1 MCICEVERGQGR
13 DSITTP
19 RSDAC
24 SNPLFLYRLTCA
36 MCKEVECLAKKFSD
50 TLLDVGVGESV
61 CACGCVNIRDDCDYS
76 NNVCY
81 CQKVSIGV

>member
-1 MCICEVERGQGR
+1 MVHAQIHSSYC
-13 DSITTP
+13 
-19 RSDAC
+19 
-24 SNPLFLYRLTCA
+24 RLTCA

-61 CACGCVNIRDDCDYS
+61 CVCGYVNIRDDCDYS

>member
-1 MCICEVERGQGR
+1 MHAQIHSSYC
-13 DSITTP
+13 
-19 RSDAC
+19 
-24 SNPLFLYRLTCA
+24 RLTCA

-50 TLLDVGVGESV
+50 TLLDVGVGQSV
-61 CACGCVNIRDDCDYS
+61 CVCVCVNIRDDCDYS